1 MRGADAVVRA
11 LEKEGVEYIA
21 GFQGGGLAPLWTGL
35 RNSETIKVF
44 AARNERLGVE
54 IADGYARATGKV
66 GVAMTGTGPGATNT
80 LTGIAGAYADNIPVL
95 LLMGQHPLAQLGKEV
110 QQEVS
115 ASIFD
120 TLVKWRGTMTKVEDI
135 PSIMRRAFTALRSGS
150 PGPVVLEMPQDV
162 LMTEAPDDVLEYE
175 PVGPGRKAAPAPDE
189 VAKAAD
195 LLVNAKMPVLNLGGG
210 VLSAEAWDE
219 AKELAELL
227 SMPVATTLVAKGVF
241 PEDHPLSMG
250 MGCYPRSRY
259 ASGASLHINRKADVV
274 LAVGNSYR
282 LPNGTDGR
290 PIPEGVSLIHV
301 NADENDLNKQYQAD
315 VPILADAKLALRAI
329 LDAVKERVGPGKG
342 GLKEEVVA
350 EIKQAKDK
358 LRGEWEPIFNDLS
371 APTTGYRVVN
381 ELAKIVDLDKTIALH
396 DAGGSRGYMSPFW
409 IATKPRSY
417 VGMGGMAAMGW
428 SLGGA
433 IGAKLG
439 QPDKLVV
446 HLLGDASFGM
456 VGMELET
463 AVRMGLP
470 TLTIVVNNEGT
481 GGGLMGMEGPN
492 GPPPAM
498 AKLSGNWSKV
508 AEGLGAYAERV
519 EDPLEVGPALRRAIT
534 ATENG
539 QAALVEVMIK
549 PMAMPNVPDDWS
561 I

>member
-1 MRGADAVVRA
+1 MRGADAIVRA
-11 LEKEGVEYIA
+11 LEQEGVEYIS
-21 GFQGGGLAPLWTGL
+21 GFQGGGLNPLWTGL
-35 RNSETIKVF
+35 RNSETIRVF

-80 LTGIAGAYADNIPVL
+80 LTGIAGAFADNIPVL
-95 LLMGQHPLAQLGKEV
+95 LLMGQVPLAQLGKEV

-120 TLVKWRGTMTKVEDI
+120 TLVKWRGTMAKVEDI

-162 LMTEAPDDVLEYE
+162 LMTEVPDGSLLYE
-175 PVGPGRKAAPAPDE
+175 PVGPGRKAAPAADE

-195 LLVNAKMPVLNLGGG
+195 LLVNAKNPVLNLGGG

-259 ASGASLHINRKADVV
+259 ASGASLHMNRKADVV

-290 PIPEGVSLIHV
+290 PIPESVSLIHV
-301 NADENDLNKQYQAD
+301 NADEHDLNKQYQAD

-329 LDAVKERVGPGKG
+329 LDAVKERIGPGKG
-342 GLKEEVVA
+342 GLKEEIVA

-358 LRGEWEPIFNDLS
+358 DLGAWEPVFNDTS
-371 APTTGYRVVN
+371 TPTNGYRVVQ
-381 ELAKIVDLDKTIALH
+381 ELAKVIDPDKTVALH

-409 IATKPRSY
+409 SATKPRSY
-417 VGMGGMAAMGW
+417 LGMGGMAAMGW

-439 QPDKLVV
+439 RPDDLVV

-481 GGGLMGMEGPN
+481 GGGLMGMESPT
-492 GPPPAM
+492 GPPPDM
-498 AKLSGNWSKV
+498 AKLTGNWSKV
-508 AEGLGAYAERV
+508 AEGLGAYSERV
-519 EDPLEVGPALRRAIT
+519 EGPEEVGPALKRAIA
-534 ATENG
+534 ATESG

-549 PMAMPNVPDDWS
+549 PMATPGLPDDWT

>member
-1 MRGADAVVRA
+1 MRGADAIVRA
-11 LEKEGVEYIA
+11 LEQEGVEYIG
-21 GFQGGGLAPLWTGL
+21 GFQGGGLNPLWTGL

-80 LTGIAGAYADNIPVL
+80 LTGIAGAFADNIPVL
-95 LLMGQHPLAQLGKEV
+95 LLMGQVPLAQLGKEV

-120 TLVKWRGTMTKVEDI
+120 TLVKWRGTMAKVEDI

-162 LMTEAPDDVLEYE
+162 LMAEVPDGSLLYE
-175 PVGPGRKAAPAPDE
+175 PVGPGRKAAPAADE

-195 LLVNAKMPVLNLGGG
+195 LLVNAKNPVLNLGGG

-259 ASGASLHINRKADVV
+259 ASGASLHMNRKADVV

-290 PIPEGVSLIHV
+290 PIPESVSLIHV
-301 NADENDLNKQYQAD
+301 NADEHDLNKQYQAD

-329 LDAVKERVGPGKG
+329 LDAVKERIGPGKG

-358 LRGEWEPIFNDLS
+358 DLGAWEPVFNDTS
-371 APTTGYRVVN
+371 TPTNGYRVVQ
-381 ELAKIVDLDKTIALH
+381 ELAKIIDPDKTVALH

-409 IATKPRSY
+409 SATKPRSY
-417 VGMGGMAAMGW
+417 LGMGGMAAMGW

-439 QPDKLVV
+439 RPDDLVV

-481 GGGLMGMEGPN
+481 GGGLMGMESPT
-492 GPPPAM
+492 GPPPDM
-498 AKLSGNWSKV
+498 AKLTGNWSKV
-508 AEGLGAYAERV
+508 AEGLGAYSERV
-519 EDPLEVGPALRRAIT
+519 EDPEEVGPALKRAIA
-534 ATENG
+534 ATESG
-539 QAALVEVMIK
+539 QAAVVEVMIN
-549 PMAMPNVPDDWS
+549 PMATPGLPDDWT

>member
-1 MRGADAVVRA
+1 MRAADAIVHA

-21 GFQGGGLAPLWTGL
+21 GFQGGGLNPLWTGL

-80 LTGIAGAYADNIPVL
+80 LTGIAGAFADNIPVL
-95 LLMGQHPLAQLGKEV
+95 LLMGQHPLADLGKEV

-115 ASIFD
+115 ASIYD
-120 TLVKWRGTMTKVEDI
+120 TLVKWRGTMAKVEDI
-135 PSIMRRAFTALRSGS
+135 PTVMRRAFTALRSGS
-150 PGPVVLEMPQDV
+150 PGPVVIEMPQDV
-162 LMTEAPDDVLEYE
+162 LMTDVPDGSLEYE
-175 PVGPGRKAAPAPDE
+175 PVGQGRKAAPNAQE
-189 VAKAAD
+189 VAQAAD
-195 LLVNAKMPVLNLGGG
+195 LLVNANNPVLNLGGG

-241 PEDHPLSMG
+241 PENHPLAMG

-259 ASGASLHINRKADVV
+259 ASGASIHMNRKADVV

-290 PIPEGVSLIHV
+290 PIPDGVSLIHV
-301 NADENDLNKQYQAD
+301 NADEQDLNKQYQAD

-329 LDAVKERVGPGKG
+329 LDAVKDRVGPGSG

-358 LRGEWEPIFNDLS
+358 QKSEWADIVNDTS
-371 APTTGYRVVN
+371 APTTGYRVVS
-381 ELAKIVDLDKTIALH
+381 ELSKIIDPDKTIALH

-409 IATKPRSY
+409 EATKPRSY

-439 QPDKLVV
+439 RPDDLVV

-463 AVRMGLP
+463 AVRMGIS

-481 GGGLMGMEGPN
+481 GGGLMGMNGPS
-492 GPPPAM
+492 GPPPDM
-498 AKLSGNWSKV
+498 AKLTGNWSKV
-508 AEGLGAYAERV
+508 AEGLGAWTERV
-519 EDPLEVGPALRRAIT
+519 EDPLDVGPALRRAIT
-534 ATENG
+534 ATEDG
-539 QAALVEVMIK
+539 QAALLEIMIK
-549 PMAMPNVPDDWS
+549 PMAMPNTPDDWS
-561 I
+561 L

>member
-1 MRGADAVVRA
+1 
-11 LEKEGVEYIA
+11 
-21 GFQGGGLAPLWTGL
+21 
-35 RNSETIKVF
+35 
-44 AARNERLGVE
+44 
-54 IADGYARATGKV
+54 
-66 GVAMTGTGPGATNT
+66 
-80 LTGIAGAYADNIPVL
+80 
-95 LLMGQHPLAQLGKEV
+95 MGQHPLADLGKEV

-120 TLVKWRGTMTKVEDI
+120 TLVKWRGTFTKVEDI
-135 PSIMRRAFTALRSGS
+135 PSVIRRAFTNLRSGS

-162 LMTEAPDDVLEYE
+162 LMTEVPDGSLEYE
-175 PVGPGRKAAPAPDE
+175 PVGTGHKAAPAADE
-189 VAKAAD
+189 VAQAAD
-195 LLVNAKMPVLNLGGG
+195 LLVNAKNPVLNLGGG

-259 ASGASLHINRKADVV
+259 ASGASLHMNRKADVV

-290 PIPEGVSLIHV
+290 PIPENVSLIHV
-301 NADENDLNKQYQAD
+301 NADEHDLNKQYQAD

-329 LDAVKERVGPGKG
+329 LDAVKERVGPSS
-342 GLKEEVVA
+342 GLKEEVVS

-358 LRGEWEPIFNDLS
+358 QASEWASVVDDVS
-371 APTTGYRVVN
+371 APTNGYRVVS
-381 ELAKIVDLDKTIALH
+381 ELAKVIDPDKTIALH

-409 IATKPRSY
+409 QATQPRSY

-463 AVRMGLP
+463 AVRMGLS

-481 GGGLMGMEGPN
+481 GGGLMGMERPA
-492 GPPPAM
+492 GPPPDM
-498 AKLSGNWSKV
+498 AKLTGDWTMV
-508 AEGLGAYAERV
+508 AQGLGAYAERV
-519 EDPLEVGPALRRAIT
+519 DDPSDIGEALKRGIS
-534 ATENG
+534 ATEQG
-539 QAALVEVMIK
+539 QAALIEVMIK
-549 PMAMPNVPDDWS
+549 PMATPDMPDDWS